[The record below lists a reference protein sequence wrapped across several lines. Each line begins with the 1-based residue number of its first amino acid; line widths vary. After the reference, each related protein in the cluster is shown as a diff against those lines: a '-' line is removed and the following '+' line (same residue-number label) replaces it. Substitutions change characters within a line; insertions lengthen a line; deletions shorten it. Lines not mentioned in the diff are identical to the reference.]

1 MNTPI
6 DENEDIIHQWEPLN
20 FKITE
25 KYKYVPKNII
35 YKFFSFILYYII
47 YCFSNFKYNNE
58 TIL

>member
-35 YKFFSFILYYII
+35 YKFFSFILYIR
-47 YCFSNFKYNNE
+47 
-58 TIL
+58 